1 MITVLFFAHLQDQ
14 VGKDKIELE
23 AGTITV
29 AELKLKL
36 MNDYNFSSL
45 DQVMFAINEEY
56 AENDDLIKQG
66 DTVALIPP
74 VSGG

>member
-36 MNDYNFSSL
+36 MNDFNFSSL

>member
-14 VGKDKIELE
+14 VGQEKVELDS
-23 AGTITV
+23 GTITI
-29 AELKLKL
+29 AELKQRL
-36 MNDYNFSSL
+36 MKEYNFSSL
-45 DQVMFAINEEY
+45 EQVMFAINEEY